1 MKYLDRIIREGFL
14 DTDDFDE
21 TVDVS
26 EVSCKNPV
34 NPEDYANDFFYNEA
48 LREVGTAMRKVSLP
62 VVAFRLSCFSQV

>member
-1 MKYLDRIIREGFL
+1 MKTTKFKDDLIKYLDRIIREGFL

-34 NPEDYANDFFYNEA
+34 NPKDYGDNDFFYNEA
-48 LREVGTAMRKVSLP
+48 LRDDVNK
-62 VVAFRLSCFSQV
+62 